1 MFLDNLRA
9 RIYNEVKAHT
19 TVPHGAVIPS
29 TEPSDPRFCAVFL
42 FRRKQDRLFGR
53 INSTQD
59 PPRPPPDAHSCSLR
73 LIRTR
78 GQGFGSVSDHV
89 RTHRQDRATL
99 PRIWRADKPTA
110 APGGILSGREV
121 RIVLR
126 LSDARQDA
134 SNAPYRSGTRI
145 GVRLRR
151 AASGRASRGRAP
163 PCVVRTRRHDLG
175 TATRHLASRVG
186 SRATPCVRLGSSVGA
201 NAPHAIISS

>member
-9 RIYNEVKAHT
+9 RIYTEVKAHT

-29 TEPSDPRFCAVFL
+29 TEPSAPRFCAVFL

-89 RTHRQDRATL
+89 RTHRQDPCTA

-121 RIVLR
+121 GIVLR
-126 LSDARQDA
+126 LSGARQDA
-134 SNAPYRSGTRI
+134 SNAPYRSGARI

-151 AASGRASRGRAP
+151 AASGRASRNRAP
-163 PCVVRTRRHDLG
+163 PYSIRTREQK
-175 TATRHLASRVG
+175 SG
-186 SRATPCVRLGSSVGA
+186 SAMRGSDA
-201 NAPHAIISS
+201 QA